1 VRNVETVRRIARRS
15 VRRRPS
21 ARTRRACAIALV
33 LVAVTVSVVVPVL
46 TIPRLPEFSPW
57 PVAAGLLPW
66 IVGKY
71 VLCPLRWH
79 AISESGRSRR
89 WHLASY
95 AESELFGLL
104 TPGHV
109 GADAWRVRRLKGT
122 GMPVASAAAEVALDR
137 LIGAVGLVAFVGFA
151 ASALPVSM
159 ALTALGVASAALAVV
174 FAVRRVRPDWIPRR
188 PLPPP
193 RRLAHGLVL
202 SMAYQ
207 ASIVALLLGTLEA
220 TGHGVSPIAAVGAFG
235 ASQLAGAVPGPQ
247 GASPRDGAL
256 VVALMALGVPWSA
269 ALSAVTL
276 KAMLAWAP
284 GILLGGGCL
293 LLARRYG
300 RAGSGAGSAGT
311 PAVA

>member
-1 VRNVETVRRIARRS
+1 V
-15 VRRRPS
+15 
-21 ARTRRACAIALV
+21 
-33 LVAVTVSVVVPVL
+33 VAVTVSVVVPVL

-57 PVAAGLLPW
+57 PVVAGLAPW

-79 AISESGRSRR
+79 SISESGRTRR

-104 TPGHV
+104 TPGHI

-151 ASALPVSM
+151 ASTLPMTM
-159 ALTALGVASAALAVV
+159 ALTALGVAAAALGGV

-188 PLPPP
+188 PLPPM
-193 RRLAHGLVL
+193 RRVAHGLVL
-202 SMAYQ
+202 SVAYQ
-207 ASIVALLLGTLEA
+207 ATIVALLLGTLEA
-220 TGHGVSPIAAVGAFG
+220 TGHGVSPFAAVGAFG

-300 RAGSGAGSAGT
+300 TGTGTGSAAA
-311 PAVA
+311 PAAA

>member
-1 VRNVETVRRIARRS
+1 M
-15 VRRRPS
+15 
-21 ARTRRACAIALV
+21 
-33 LVAVTVSVVVPVL
+33 AVTVSVVVPVL
-46 TIPRLPEFSPW
+46 TIPRLPQFSPW
-57 PVAAGLLPW
+57 PVAAGLVPW

-79 AISESGRSRR
+79 AISESGRPRR

-95 AESELFGLL
+95 AESELLGLL
-104 TPGHV
+104 TPGHI
-109 GADAWRVRRLKGT
+109 GADAWRVRRLKGS

-137 LIGAVGLVAFVGFA
+137 LIGAVGLVAFVGCA

-159 ALTALGVASAALAVV
+159 ALTALGLAAAALAAV

-202 SMAYQ
+202 SIAYQ

-220 TGHGVSPIAAVGAFG
+220 TGHGVSPFEAVSAFG

-300 RAGSGAGSAGT
+300 GTGTRAGAAGA

>member
-1 VRNVETVRRIARRS
+1 M
-15 VRRRPS
+15 PS
-21 ARTRRACAIALV
+21 AGTRRACTV
-33 LVAVTVSVVVPVL
+33 VMVTVAVAISLVVPVL
-46 TIPRLPEFSPW
+46 TIPRLPQFSPW
-57 PVAAGLLPW
+57 PVVAGLVPW

-79 AISESGRSRR
+79 AISESGCSRR
-89 WHLASY
+89 WHLAKY
-95 AESELFGLL
+95 AESELLGLL

-137 LIGAVGLVAFVGFA
+137 LIGAVGLVAFVGCA
-151 ASALPVSM
+151 ASTLPVSM
-159 ALTALGVASAALAVV
+159 ALTALGLAVAGLAVV

-188 PLPPP
+188 PLPPL
-193 RRLAHGLVL
+193 RRLVHGLVL
-202 SMAYQ
+202 SVAYQ
-207 ASIVALLLGTLEA
+207 ATIIALLLGTLEA
-220 TGHGVSPIAAVGAFG
+220 TGHGVSPFAALGAFG
-235 ASQLAGAVPGPQ
+235 ASQLAAAVPGPQ

-276 KAMLAWAP
+276 KALLAWAP

-300 RAGSGAGSAGT
+300 RAGGRPDAAP
-311 PAVA
+311 PALA